1 MADYHVAFLLCLL
14 LEATVS
20 VAVSRAQPK
29 HFFDKKKIS
38 FLQDWH
44 VLLPKRKKLMRA
56 KEAFASADDPSWDTN
71 VSDDEL
77 LEIMTKAV
85 LGTETVAG
93 EPFFKWL
100 LDTWIQIHSCPQ

>member
-1 MADYHVAFLLCLL
+1 MADYHVTFLLCLL
-14 LEATVS
+14 LEAKVS
-20 VAVSRAQPK
+20 VAVSSAQPK
-29 HFFDKKKIS
+29 HFFDKKKIR

-44 VLLPKRKKLMRA
+44 VLLPKRKKLMQA
-56 KEAFASADDPSWDTN
+56 KEAVASTDDPSWDTN